1 MARVKKNLKNQLE
14 VAKKKLL
21 KAEADVK
28 NYKNKISKIEN
39 MIEEQEKEDIYS
51 MIKEHGLSS
60 SDLQKLLIQ
69 SKTSLQIKD
78 NKKIKNENVA

>member
-14 VAKKKLL
+14 VAKKNLL

-60 SDLQKLLIQ
+60 SDLQKMLIK

-78 NKKIKNENVA
+78 NKKIKKENVA